1 MMKQKDYYDFSSSYI
16 QFKHNNNNNKMLIS
30 KSKQSVFHFLSIYS
44 YLIIFILIFLISS
57 VIFLQTTNSHIKIN
71 HRLKRQISNIDNK
84 QHYSDMLRRILS
96 HRISSSLLTD
106 CTINMAVDGIY
117 RIQSEDTLSSQ
128 VILLIE
134 QSFSNEIYS
143 LKRTVEKIR
152 KNLNQTSNLFSD
164 YTLDKF
170 RTEFNLDIRLLL
182 ANQIRI
188 KEIDIG
194 IISYDNGGSYLIK
207 YTRKNNSISNLFDY
221 EAINDDIIQQ
231 DIILQSFTMSNV
243 RETLNN
249 DPQRILSTNGWWLGP
264 VLCEKNKNEAYIM
277 AHVFPLLING

>member
-1 MMKQKDYYDFSSSYI
+1 MKQKDYYDFSSSYI
-16 QFKHNNNNNKMLIS
+16 QFKHNNNNKMLIS

-134 QSFSNEIYS
+134 QSFENEIYS

-152 KNLNQTSNLFSD
+152 KNLNQTSNLFPD

-207 YTRKNNSISNLFDY
+207 YTRKNNSISNLFNY

-231 DIILQSFTMSNV
+231 DIILQSFTMSNA

>member
-1 MMKQKDYYDFSSSYI
+1 MKQKDYYDFSSSYI
-16 QFKHNNNNNKMLIS
+16 QFKHNNNNKMLIS
-30 KSKQSVFHFLSIYS
+30 KSKQSFFHFLSIYS

-57 VIFLQTTNSHIKIN
+57 VIFLQTNNSHIKIN

-84 QHYSDMLRRILS
+84 QHYSDRLRRILS
-96 HRISSSLLTD
+96 LRTSSSVLAD
-106 CTINMAVDGIY
+106 CTINMAIDGIY
-117 RIQSEDTLSSQ
+117 QIQSEDKLSSQ
-128 VILLIE
+128 IIRLIE
-134 QSFSNEIYS
+134 QSFKNEINS

-152 KNLNQTSNLFSD
+152 KNLNRTSNSFPD

-170 RTEFNLDIRLLL
+170 RNEFNLDIRLLL
-182 ANQIRI
+182 ASQIRI

-207 YTRKNNSISNLFDY
+207 YTRKNNSISNLLDY
-221 EAINDDIIQQ
+221 EAMNDDIIQQ
-231 DIILQSFTMSNV
+231 DIILQTFTMSNV

-249 DPQRILSTNGWWLGP
+249 DPQRILTTNGWWLGP

>member
-1 MMKQKDYYDFSSSYI
+1 MKQKDYYDFSSSYI
-16 QFKHNNNNNKMLIS
+16 QFKHNNNNKMLIS

-134 QSFSNEIYS
+134 QSFENEIYS

-152 KNLNQTSNLFSD
+152 KNLNQTPNLFSD

-182 ANQIRI
+182 ASQIRI

-207 YTRKNNSISNLFDY
+207 YTRKNNSISNLFNY

-231 DIILQSFTMSNV
+231 DIILQSFTMSNA